1 MAESVAEDWNK
12 LFRSDIL
19 GTEDFV
25 PVGDDVEDPM
35 SARPEIMAGATQ
47 DPGATAEPQAAPAS
61 QATTP
66 EASASPGQRARW
78 HIDPVITGS
87 AAHRADGAEQEQ
99 RGRGL
104 AFAVVIAAAVM
115 DLLDSTITQVAAPDI
130 RRQLGG
136 SYAVIEWVTAAY
148 ALAMAAGLLTGGRL
162 GDLFGRRRML
172 LTGMAG
178 FVAASA
184 LCAAAGNAGELIA
197 ARAAQG
203 ALGAIMLPQ
212 VFGLIRDLFEE
223 HEMGRAFGV
232 YGPVMGLSAMLG
244 PIASGGLIGA
254 DVLGSGWRMIFLVNV
269 PVGLAALVLGARL
282 LPAGAAS
289 VDGSGRG
296 SGREAGRASRR
307 GRLDLPGAVLAG
319 AAMFGLVF
327 PLAQG
332 HALGWPAWLFGMLAA
347 SVLVLA
353 CFAAYQ
359 VRRQRAGRTP
369 LVEPSIFGHRS
380 YRAGIAFSVV
390 FVGSMGGIVMIFNVF
405 LQNGLGFTPWHSA
418 LTTAPWA
425 AGAFVGSAVG
435 GIAMTKLGR
444 RVLHAGLVVE
454 AAGLLAIY
462 AVLRGAGTGVGT
474 VGLLA
479 PMVVGG
485 IGMGMVFVPLFDI
498 VMAGVR
504 PREMGSASGVLQT
517 VNSLGM
523 SLGIAGIGAI
533 FFALAGGH
541 GRHVPVY
548 LGAAEWTALAT
559 VGLLACSFAV
569 AFGLPRR
576 ARDVGAL
583 AGQQ

>member
-1 MAESVAEDWNK
+1 MSSA
-12 LFRSDIL
+12 
-19 GTEDFV
+19 
-25 PVGDDVEDPM
+25 VETTD
-35 SARPEIMAGATQ
+35 
-47 DPGATAEPQAAPAS
+47 QAAGLEQMAHVEQRAGVE
-61 QATTP
+61 QAGV
-66 EASASPGQRARW
+66 EQMAHMAQRAR
-78 HIDPVITGS
+78 
-87 AAHRADGAEQEQ
+87 AEQASAEQ
-99 RGRGL
+99 AAGAGQRWRWL

-115 DLLDSTITQVAAPDI
+115 DLLDSTITQVAAPTI
-130 RRQLGG
+130 RHELGG

-172 LTGMAG
+172 LIGMAG

-184 LCAAAGNAGELIA
+184 LCAAAGSAGELIA

-203 ALGAIMLPQ
+203 ALGAVMLPQ
-212 VFGLIRDLFEE
+212 VFGLIRDLFQA
-223 HEMGRAFGV
+223 HEMGKAFGV

-244 PIASGGLIGA
+244 PIAAGGLIGA
-254 DVLGSGWRMIFLVNV
+254 DVFGTGWRMIFLVNV
-269 PVGLAALVLGARL
+269 PVGLAALVLGGRL
-282 LPAGAAS
+282 LPAGASAGAS
-289 VDGSGRG
+289 GGAFEGASGG
-296 SGREAGRASRR
+296 GARR
-307 GRLDLPGAVLAG
+307 GQLDLPGAALASV
-319 AAMFGLVF
+319 AMFGLVF

-332 HALGWPAWLFGMLAA
+332 HALGWPAWLYAMLAA

-353 CFAAYQ
+353 WFAVYQ
-359 VRRQRAGRTP
+359 IRRQRAGRTP
-369 LVEPSIFGHRS
+369 LVEPSILGHRPF
-380 YRAGIAFSVV
+380 RAGIAFSIV
-390 FVGSMGGIVMIFNVF
+390 FIGSLGGIVMIFNVF

-425 AGAFVGSAVG
+425 AGAFVGSAIG

-454 AAGLLAIY
+454 AAGLLGVY
-462 AVLRGAGTGVGT
+462 AVLRGAAAGVST
-474 VGLLA
+474 VDLLA

-504 PREMGSASGVLQT
+504 PQEMGSASGVLQT
-517 VNSLGM
+517 VNALGM

-548 LGAAEWTALAT
+548 LGAAQWTALAT

-576 ARDVGAL
+576 ARDMDGPGA
-583 AGQQ
+583 AEPQA

>member
-1 MAESVAEDWNK
+1 
-12 LFRSDIL
+12 
-19 GTEDFV
+19 
-25 PVGDDVEDPM
+25 
-35 SARPEIMAGATQ
+35 
-47 DPGATAEPQAAPAS
+47 
-61 QATTP
+61 
-66 EASASPGQRARW
+66 
-78 HIDPVITGS
+78 
-87 AAHRADGAEQEQ
+87 
-99 RGRGL
+99 
-104 AFAVVIAAAVM
+104 VVIAAAVM
-115 DLLDSTITQVAAPDI
+115 DLLDSTITQVAAPAI
-130 RRQLGG
+130 RRELGG

-172 LTGMAG
+172 LIGMAG
-178 FVAASA
+178 FMAASA
-184 LCAAAGNAGELIA
+184 LCAAAGSASELIA

-212 VFGLIRDLFEE
+212 VFGLIRDLFEA

-254 DVLGSGWRMIFLVNV
+254 DVFGTGWRMIFLVNV
-269 PVGLAALVLGARL
+269 PVGLLALVLGARL
-282 LPAGAAS
+282 LPTGAGAGAAGAA
-289 VDGSGRG
+289 GSRG
-296 SGREAGRASRR
+296 DRR
-307 GRLDLPGAVLAG
+307 GQLDLPGAALAG

-332 HALGWPAWLFGMLAA
+332 HALGWPAWLSAMLAT

-353 CFAAYQ
+353 AFAVYQ
-359 VRRQRAGRTP
+359 IRRQRAGRTP

-380 YRAGIAFSVV
+380 YRAGIVFSIV
-390 FVGSMGGIVMIFNVF
+390 FVGSLGGIVMIFNVF
-405 LQNGLGFTPWHSA
+405 LQNGLGFTPWHAA

-435 GIAMTKLGR
+435 GIAMTRLGR

-454 AAGLLAIY
+454 AAGLLAVY
-462 AVLRGAGTGVGT
+462 AVLRGAGAGVGT
-474 VGLLA
+474 TDLLA

-541 GRHVPVY
+541 GARVPVY
-548 LGAAEWTALAT
+548 LGAAQWTALAT
-559 VGLLACSFAV
+559 VGLLACSFV
-569 AFGLPRR
+569 VGFGLPRR
-576 ARDVGAL
+576 ARE
-583 AGQQ
+583 AGPAA